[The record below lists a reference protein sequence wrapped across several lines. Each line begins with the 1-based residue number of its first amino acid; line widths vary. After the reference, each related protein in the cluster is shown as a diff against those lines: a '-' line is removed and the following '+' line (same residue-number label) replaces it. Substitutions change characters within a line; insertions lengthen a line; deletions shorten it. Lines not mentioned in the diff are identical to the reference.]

1 VASQSLAIISGFVG
15 AVGSLQ
21 EAGARSQAAEYNAD
35 VAARNA
41 LAVREQTRSSIID
54 KTVETRRQLGQLRAA
69 YGANGMMF
77 SGSALDVLQDSAT
90 EASYDIAKMKYVGR
104 LKEIGY
110 QDERKLARME
120 RKAVRTAGY
129 MGAATSVLSGFSQAL
144 SQSPGT
150 QDAIN
155 QAGTA
160 LMTGG

>member
-1 VASQSLAIISGFVG
+1 MASQSLAIISGFVG

>member
-1 VASQSLAIISGFVG
+1 MASQSLAIISGFVG
-15 AVGSLQ
+15 GIGALQ
-21 EAGARSQAAEYNAD
+21 EAGARSQAAEYNAE

-41 LAVREQTRSSIID
+41 LAVREQTRSTIID

-77 SGSALDVLQDSAT
+77 SGSALDVLEDSAT
-90 EASYDIAKMKYVGR
+90 EASYDVAKMKYVGR

-129 MGAATSVLSGFSQAL
+129 MGFATNVLGGFSQAL

-155 QAGTA
+155 QAGA
-160 LMTGG
+160 SLMAGG